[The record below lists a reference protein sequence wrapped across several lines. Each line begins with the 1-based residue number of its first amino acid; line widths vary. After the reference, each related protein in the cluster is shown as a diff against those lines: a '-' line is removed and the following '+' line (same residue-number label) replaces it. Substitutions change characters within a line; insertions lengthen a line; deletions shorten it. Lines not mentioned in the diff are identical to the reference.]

1 MSICPNCGTHNRSNA
16 RFCRTCRSDLS
27 VITQIVCSRCGATL
41 RPTARF
47 CKSCGNSISG
57 PAPSRSLCPRCG
69 ASIRPGARF
78 CAKCCTPIGAQTGL
92 PTGPPTGPHCPH
104 CGTAMRVGAR
114 FCRFCSHPLTA
125 NPLPPPPPPSPADLP
140 GRYGTGEL
148 LPTARLAQGRYIIL
162 VKIAQGGMGAIYQ
175 AQDRRLQDKIVAV
188 KEMSE
193 SAVAPGERDRILECF
208 KREAELLARLEH
220 PNLVRVSD
228 LFQEGERHYM
238 VMEYV
243 QGQTLEKMLEGTS
256 RPFPEDQVL
265 TWAEQLCDVLSY
277 LHNQKPQIV
286 YRDMKP
292 ANVMIMDGS
301 DVVKLIDFG
310 IARFFKPGKR
320 KDTIELGTDGY
331 APPEQYGK
339 SQTDERADVYA
350 LGAMLHQLLTLRDPV
365 TVPFQFPSVRSL
377 NSRVSRSVDTAI
389 EKAVQ
394 SNKGKRFQSIDE
406 MKRALVGDGRG
417 EVKRRK
423 PTQPTKRSK
432 PARPTARKKASPVSR
447 KLSVTPSALNF
458 GSVPITGMA
467 PKLSLKVDLPSRD
480 QASLSTGAPWLHL
493 RPRTLNTSGEVT
505 VQVYPRR
512 LKHSKQMLKGLGWLA
527 WPARFLVPAPCTSSD
542 QITVSSKSGTVQV
555 PVHAIATPAQSR
567 VVAGWVGT
575 ILLMLA
581 MLSIVGSVLLLIL
594 AALGVVM

>member
-1 MSICPNCGTHNRSNA
+1 
-16 RFCRTCRSDLS
+16 
-27 VITQIVCSRCGATL
+27 
-41 RPTARF
+41 
-47 CKSCGNSISG
+47 
-57 PAPSRSLCPRCG
+57 
-69 ASIRPGARF
+69 
-78 CAKCCTPIGAQTGL
+78 
-92 PTGPPTGPHCPH
+92 
-104 CGTAMRVGAR
+104 
-114 FCRFCSHPLTA
+114 
-125 NPLPPPPPPSPADLP
+125 
-140 GRYGTGEL
+140 L

-193 SAVAPGERDRILECF
+193 SAVSPAERDRILECF

-243 QGQTLEKMLEGTS
+243 QGQTLEKMLEGRS

-301 DVVKLIDFG
+301 DIVKLIDFG

-377 NSRVSRSVDTAI
+377 NSGVSRSVDAAI

-423 PTQPTKRSK
+423 PAQPTKRSK
-432 PARPTARKKASPVSR
+432 PARPTARKKAPPVSK

-467 PKLSLKVDLPSRD
+467 PKMSLKVDLSSGG
-480 QASLSTGAPWLHL
+480 QASLSTRAPWLHL
-493 RPRTLNTSGEVT
+493 RPRTLNKSGEVT

-512 LKHSKQMLKGLGWLA
+512 LKRAKQTLKGLGWLA

-542 QITVSSKSGTVQV
+542 QITVSSKNESVQV
-555 PVHAIATPAQSR
+555 LVHAIATPAQGR
-567 VVAGWVGT
+567 VVAGWIGT
-575 ILLMLA
+575 VLLMLA

-594 AALGVVM
+594 AALGVSII